1 MTHVPSA
8 LAAVA
13 LCLLLTLAC
22 VNVRADEPSASPMP
36 KPPAGPAT
44 VYTFGRE
51 NPDCA
56 EWTDACQVCSRAASG
71 ETQCS
76 TAGIA
81 CVSTAPLCRVKKA
94 P

>member
-1 MTHVPSA
+1 MTHLPSPVTA
-8 LAAVA
+8 LA
-13 LCLLLTLAC
+13 LCLLLSLASAGA
-22 VNVRADEPSASPMP
+22 RADEPSASPMP
-36 KPPAGPAT
+36 KPAAGPAT

-56 EWTDACQVCSRAASG
+56 EWTDACQVCSRSAKG
-71 ETQCS
+71 EMQCS

-81 CVSTAPLCRVKKA
+81 CVPTAPLCRVKKA